1 MTTRAEIS
9 STAQAANEPPRP
21 TMITVGV
28 LAGAPHTITIW
39 QYIREFFRGSPVELD
54 FILYS
59 NYARA
64 NEALLAGQIDVVW
77 QGPLTHVQVLR
88 QTGGR
93 CKGLAM
99 RDTDVA
105 FKSYIVARRGSG
117 IRDAAG
123 LRGKRLAVGHEA
135 DSQ

>member
-1 MTTRAEIS
+1 MTTRAARGGTAPATSEPS
-9 STAQAANEPPRP
+9 SRRT
-21 TMITVGV
+21 ITVGV
-28 LAGAPHTITIW
+28 LAGPPHTITIW

-105 FKSYIVARRGSG
+105 FKS
-117 IRDAAG
+117 
-123 LRGKRLAVGHEA
+123 
-135 DSQ
+135 